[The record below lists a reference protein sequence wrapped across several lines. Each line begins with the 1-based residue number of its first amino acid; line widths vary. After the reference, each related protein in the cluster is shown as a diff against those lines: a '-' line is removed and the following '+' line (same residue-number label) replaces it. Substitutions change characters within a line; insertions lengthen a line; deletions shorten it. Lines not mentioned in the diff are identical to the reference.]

1 MLKKKRIYTF
11 AIIQML
17 LICALLGR
25 IAQIQLIDTESFSK
39 HHVNLIEASVD
50 QRSQTVTV
58 DDGRGKF
65 YDRFGNP
72 LGHEEIPTLILFPF
86 LKKMTWPSKTI
97 ASLAGINEEKLL
109 ESIEE
114 AKEPFAFKKDG
125 KPIKLS
131 KWQMEQI
138 NNLKIPGIF
147 AVEQNFG
154 VKHVPAQQ
162 LIGGLTQSAEVRD
175 KRYGDREL
183 SINTKFGDKGLQEQ
197 FDEVLLSSG
206 ESKLV
211 FHVDGTGGPLFGLD
225 VKYLSPSNPYYPVKV
240 ITTIDQDAQRLAET
254 LVAEHHIEK
263 GGLILLD
270 IETSEIRALVSKP
283 DVSNNPNEGEGAHN
297 FMFKRATPGSV
308 FKTVVAA
315 AAIESGII
323 DTESNRMFNCDQ
335 NILGQSENVKRK
347 LGQLNFVDSFAQSCN
362 RTFAELANDLK
373 EIKPELLEEYAEKLN
388 LIGRSGWTGE
398 LFHNDSFEQLY
409 KEEEGRVWGAEDYK
423 KDKNFISQTAIGQKD
438 VQVTPLAI
446 ANMMATIAKGGE
458 RNKVKAVD
466 RLEYADGTLLV
477 DFNSKKIEGNKI
489 TSFTAQKLQMMLR
502 EVVTNSKGTGALL
515 NNLPYSVAGK
525 SGTAET
531 QQEHDKENLWFAGYF
546 PFEKPKYAL
555 VTVRLNATE
564 GDEGVKKL
572 FAEMVTGLYTLD
584 HREE

>member
-1 MLKKKRIYTF
+1 MLKKKRLYTF
-11 AIIQML
+11 AIIQMI

-25 IAQIQLIDTESFSK
+25 IAQIQLIDTDSFSK
-39 HHVNLIEASVD
+39 HHVNLIEASVS
-50 QRSQTVTV
+50 QRTQTVTV

-65 YDRFGNP
+65 YDRNGNP

-97 ASLAGINEEKLL
+97 ASLAGINEEMLL
-109 ESIEE
+109 ENIQE
-114 AKEPFAFKKDG
+114 AKEPFAYKKDG

-138 NNLKIPGIF
+138 NNLKIPGVF

-162 LIGGLTQSAEVRD
+162 LIGGLTRSAEVREE
-175 KRYGDREL
+175 RYGDREL
-183 SINTKFGDKGLQEQ
+183 SNNTKFGDKGLQEQ

-240 ITTIDQDAQRLAET
+240 ITTIDQEAQMLAEK
-254 LVAEHHIEK
+254 LVDQHHIKK

-283 DVSNNPNEGEGAHN
+283 DVSDNPNEGEGAHN

-308 FKTVVAA
+308 FKTIVAA
-315 AAIESGII
+315 AAIESGLI
-323 DTESNRMFNCDQ
+323 DTESNRMFNCDL
-335 NILGQSENVKRK
+335 NVLGQNENVKRK

-373 EIKPELLEEYAEKLN
+373 TKNPELLEEYAEKLN
-388 LIGRSGWTGE
+388 LVGRSGWTGE

-409 KEEEGRVWGAEDYK
+409 KEDEGRVWSEKEYN
-423 KDKNFISQTAIGQKD
+423 KDKNLISQTAIGQQD
-438 VQVTPLAI
+438 VQVTPLGI

-458 RNKVKAVD
+458 REKVKAVD
-466 RLEYADGTLLV
+466 RLEYADGTLLA
-477 DFNSKKIEGNKI
+477 DFDKKKIEGNTI
-489 TSFTAQKLQMMLR
+489 SSFTAQKLQFMLR

-515 NNLPYSVAGK
+515 NNLPYKVAGK

-531 QQEHDKENLWFAGYF
+531 HEKENLWFAGYF

-555 VTVRLNATE
+555 VTVRQDATE
-564 GDEGVKKL
+564 EDEGVKRL
-572 FAEMVTGLYTLD
+572 FAEMVSGLYALD